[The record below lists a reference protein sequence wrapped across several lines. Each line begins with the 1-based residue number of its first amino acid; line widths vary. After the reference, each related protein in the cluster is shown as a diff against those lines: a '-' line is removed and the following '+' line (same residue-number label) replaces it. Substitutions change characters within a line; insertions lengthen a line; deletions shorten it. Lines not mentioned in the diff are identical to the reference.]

1 MIKIELPDGSIKEHK
16 KGITGLEIAQSIGE
30 RLAMA
35 ALAVEID
42 GEVKDT
48 SFKIEKDVKFSIL
61 TFKDLKGQMAAWHSA
76 EHVLTQAMIRLWPK
90 KVEMAMGP
98 AIKEGFYFDFDSDR
112 QFTPEDFEKIE
123 EEMKKIIKED
133 LSITKEEI
141 SVEEARKLFEGNKY
155 KLEWLDE
162 IEGRDNSVT
171 IYKTGDEFADLCK
184 GPHVSST
191 GKIGVPKLLK
201 LAGAYWRGDS
211 KNKMLQRI
219 YGITFPK
226 QKELNKYI
234 ENLKEIEK
242 RDHRKIGKDL
252 GLFSIHE
259 QGPGFPF
266 FLPNGLII
274 KNELIKFW
282 RELHREK
289 GYQEISTPQIL
300 NRSLWETS
308 GHWENYKKNMYTLKI
323 DDEDFAI
330 KPMNCPGGMLVYNE
344 TVHSYKELPLRVG
357 ELGVVHRH
365 ELSGTLTGL
374 FRVRVFTQDDAHHF
388 MIEKQMKSEVQFL
401 MELYDEVYS
410 MFGFDYDIELSTR
423 PEKSIGTDE
432 QWELLTNT
440 LKDVLDKN
448 QTKYKINEGDGA
460 FYGPKIDFHLKDCLG
475 RTWQCGTIQLDMSLP
490 ERFDLKYMGEDGST
504 EHRPVMLHRVVYGSI
519 ERFLGILIEHFAGK
533 FPIWLS
539 PVQVRILTLNDN
551 VNDYANKIKKMYFDA
566 GIRAEVDIRAES
578 IPKKVRDAQLQK
590 VPIMLTVGE
599 KEVQNNSVALR
610 TLDGDVK
617 FGVNPDELLEKLKEN
632 IKERELNFQF

>member
-1 MIKIELPDGSIKEHK
+1 
-16 KGITGLEIAQSIGE
+16 
-30 RLAMA
+30 
-35 ALAVEID
+35 
-42 GEVKDT
+42 
-48 SFKIEKDVKFSIL
+48 
-61 TFKDLKGQMAAWHSA
+61 
-76 EHVLTQAMIRLWPK
+76 
-90 KVEMAMGP
+90 
-98 AIKEGFYFDFDSDR
+98 
-112 QFTPEDFEKIE
+112 
-123 EEMKKIIKED
+123 
-133 LSITKEEI
+133 
-141 SVEEARKLFEGNKY
+141 
-155 KLEWLDE
+155 
-162 IEGRDNSVT
+162 
-171 IYKTGDEFADLCK
+171 
-184 GPHVSST
+184 
-191 GKIGVPKLLK
+191 
-201 LAGAYWRGDS
+201 
-211 KNKMLQRI
+211 
-219 YGITFPK
+219 
-226 QKELNKYI
+226 
-234 ENLKEIEK
+234 
-242 RDHRKIGKDL
+242 
-252 GLFSIHE
+252 
-259 QGPGFPF
+259 
-266 FLPNGLII
+266 
-274 KNELIKFW
+274 
-282 RELHREK
+282 
-289 GYQEISTPQIL
+289 
-300 NRSLWETS
+300 
-308 GHWENYKKNMYTLKI
+308 
-323 DDEDFAI
+323 
-330 KPMNCPGGMLVYNE
+330 
-344 TVHSYKELPLRVG
+344 
-357 ELGVVHRH
+357 
-365 ELSGTLTGL
+365 
-374 FRVRVFTQDDAHHF
+374 
-388 MIEKQMKSEVQFL
+388 
-401 MELYDEVYS
+401 